1 MKQPLLWLVF
11 LASSLPVSAAPSDP
25 PLRVFIRA
33 GVKTHGPGQHDHP
46 RFLKDWT
53 KLLAERGAKA
63 DGAMDFPTESQLA
76 ATDVLAMFAAEAAT
90 IKPDQRGYLDK
101 FLKRGGGLV
110 VIHDAICGT
119 DPHWFKT
126 VAGGAWEHRHSK
138 WYEGDVGIY
147 FLDKEHPITRGL
159 SNFEFKDEIYY
170 DLHMVPGAKILA
182 SSFHSVFDLA
192 PQMWVYEKD
201 NYRAFVCIQGHEY
214 SSFNLPHFRAILL
227 RGIAWAGK
235 RDADLLVNKE
245 EFASLKYPEGG
256 PTAPEKAAAK
266 INAPSEFNISLI
278 ASEPLIEKVMS
289 LDWDERGRLWVAETP
304 EYPNGRRINK
314 NDNMVALWRETNP
327 QLFQGELENRPA
339 RDRISVLE
347 DSDGDGVMD
356 KKTVFYEGL
365 ELVTSLVL
373 YHDGVIVTQ
382 APDIYW
388 LRDTNGDGQADKKVT
403 LYTGMGDFDTHAVIS
418 NLRWGMDGWVYATL
432 GYSAGHP
439 KSPDGT
445 RDFGI
450 VTSGV
455 VRFKPD
461 GSAFEQVSS
470 KGGNT
475 WGLDFAADGE
485 LFFTQATSGDHLNH
499 VVVPE
504 NILARGKVGSTASFK
519 PMQDHTKSFPTMTHK
534 KQAYVQIDV
543 VGGFTAAAGSTIYTG
558 GAWPAQY
565 DGAHFLS
572 EPTINIVHLDLI
584 KPSGATYLATKDR
597 AEEEFIAGT
606 DLWFR
611 PIHTRVGPDGALYIV
626 DFYNQAVIH
635 NDTRGPKHGAG
646 NAAVRP
652 DRDHH
657 FARIWRL
664 QHKEAK
670 KLDAPKLTRHSLAG
684 LVKALEHPN
693 GFVRTTAHRLLAEMQ
708 NPDVVRPLQQLAES
722 DKPASARIHALWI
735 LQNLGRISP
744 DVLEAAIADSDAA
757 VRKNALRIAGENPRL
772 LGPDLRKSI
781 LSRVKDT
788 AARARL
794 QALVALGSLPPD
806 KEIANAIVSVYPD
819 LKDAWSESVAVGV
832 GAKAPLLF
840 VEAALAAKSASA
852 LDSFV
857 AAVSEQV
864 GGKQDAALA
873 FRMTLS
879 VLSGP
884 AAADALKRTAFERL
898 AAALKP
904 EIAPAWTPELQKVFQ
919 TSLTSASDI
928 VVGAVLPLVVRWD
941 KKGGM
946 TANLKPLIQ
955 KMADKV
961 NDSRLSDS
969 ERARVAGSLL
979 GVRQLNP
986 EVVGNVAQILGSG
999 SSATLQRQ
1007 VIEAL
1012 GNTPDAAMGAPMVAA
1027 FPKLSAELQS
1037 LAFNQL
1043 IKRADWSQALVRAIQ
1058 EEKISLTTLGPAA
1071 VHRLRAHSNKEV
1083 ALRAGEVIDEIR
1095 GPEIKEKDTL
1105 IAKLLPEVQRP
1116 GNAENGRQ
1124 LFTQNCATCH
1134 KFNGQGSDLA
1144 PDLTGMGA
1152 HGPAE
1157 LLTHVL
1163 DPNRVVEPNFVAQ
1176 SVETKDGQVF
1186 DGIVARENQA
1196 SVVLRNAQGELDLKR
1211 ENIRSQR
1218 STGLSLMPGGFESL
1232 GAAGLQDLLAYI
1244 RAGEG
1249 KYRVLDLGGAFT
1261 ANSSRGI
1268 YGSEDAVNES
1278 LRFTRFGL
1286 VRVADVPFEVVS
1298 PTKSGSG
1305 NNVVVLKGGRGFAKT
1320 LNQRVEIKAGV
1331 AASKL
1336 HFLGGV
1342 GGWAW
1347 PCCGDNKN
1355 ENVPVAKVTVLYAD
1369 QEREE
1374 IILRNGQEIA
1384 DYNGKHD
1391 VPGSQEAL
1399 GLVKYGQVRWFS
1411 KPLKRQAVID
1421 RITLESY
1428 DNAVA
1433 PTFAA
1438 ITAELAAAD
1447 VSRRDTVA
1455 STSEQSS
1462 PRVLPS
1468 GGAKVLIVGGGS
1480 AHNFLRW
1487 FNEAD
1492 VATLKGIDGVEVN
1505 YTEDVNT
1512 ILPALNQLR
1521 VLYLSNNQPMT
1532 NKALRNGIFGFA
1544 DSGRG
1549 LLLVHAANWY
1559 NWRDW
1564 PEYNRALVSGGT
1576 RSHDKFGEF
1585 EVTVD
1590 EPGHPIMAS
1599 VPATFQ
1605 ISDELYHFQKDAEG
1619 PSIQVL
1625 ATGKNSVS
1633 GKTYPV
1639 VWIVSHPKARIV
1651 CCTLGH
1657 DGAAHEHPAY
1667 QAILRNAVKWAARK
1681 E

>member
-1 MKQPLLWLVF
+1 
-11 LASSLPVSAAPSDP
+11 
-25 PLRVFIRA
+25 
-33 GVKTHGPGQHDHP
+33 
-46 RFLKDWT
+46 
-53 KLLAERGAKA
+53 
-63 DGAMDFPTESQLA
+63 
-76 ATDVLAMFAAEAAT
+76 
-90 IKPDQRGYLDK
+90 
-101 FLKRGGGLV
+101 
-110 VIHDAICGT
+110 
-119 DPHWFKT
+119 
-126 VAGGAWEHRHSK
+126 
-138 WYEGDVGIY
+138 
-147 FLDKEHPITRGL
+147 
-159 SNFEFKDEIYY
+159 
-170 DLHMVPGAKILA
+170 
-182 SSFHSVFDLA
+182 
-192 PQMWVYEKD
+192 
-201 NYRAFVCIQGHEY
+201 
-214 SSFNLPHFRAILL
+214 
-227 RGIAWAGK
+227 
-235 RDADLLVNKE
+235 
-245 EFASLKYPEGG
+245 
-256 PTAPEKAAAK
+256 
-266 INAPSEFNISLI
+266 
-278 ASEPLIEKVMS
+278 
-289 LDWDERGRLWVAETP
+289 
-304 EYPNGRRINK
+304 
-314 NDNMVALWRETNP
+314 
-327 QLFQGELENRPA
+327 
-339 RDRISVLE
+339 
-347 DSDGDGVMD
+347 
-356 KKTVFYEGL
+356 
-365 ELVTSLVL
+365 
-373 YHDGVIVTQ
+373 
-382 APDIYW
+382 
-388 LRDTNGDGQADKKVT
+388 
-403 LYTGMGDFDTHAVIS
+403 
-418 NLRWGMDGWVYATL
+418 
-432 GYSAGHP
+432 
-439 KSPDGT
+439 
-445 RDFGI
+445 
-450 VTSGV
+450 
-455 VRFKPD
+455 
-461 GSAFEQVSS
+461 

-504 NILARGKVGSTASFK
+504 SILARGRIGATASFK
-519 PMQDHTKSFPTMTHK
+519 PMQDHTKSFPSMTHK

-558 GAWPAQY
+558 GAWPSKY

-584 KPSGATYLATKDR
+584 KPAGATYLAAKDR

-657 FARIWRL
+657 FGRIWRL

-670 KLDAPKLTRHSLAG
+670 KLGPPKLTRHSLAG
-684 LVKALEHPN
+684 LLKALEHAN

-708 NPDVVRPLQQLAES
+708 NPDVIRPLEQLAES
-722 DKPASARIHALWI
+722 DKSASARIHALWI
-735 LQNLGRISP
+735 LNNLGRIS
-744 DVLEAAIADSDAA
+744 ADIVESALSDADAA
-757 VRKNALRIAGENPRL
+757 VRKNAARIAGENPRL
-772 LGPDLRKSI
+772 LGPDLKKSL

-788 AARARL
+788 DARARL
-794 QALVALGSLPPD
+794 QVLVALGSLPPD
-806 KEIANAIVSVYPD
+806 KEIAKAIVSVFPD
-819 LKDAWSESVAVGV
+819 LRDAWSESVAVGV
-832 GAKAPLLF
+832 AAKAPLLF
-840 VEAALAAKSASA
+840 VEAAFAAKSPSA
-852 LDSFV
+852 LDSFI
-857 AAVSEQV
+857 AALSEQI

-873 FRMTLS
+873 ARVVLS
-879 VLSGP
+879 VLSGQ
-884 AAADALKRTAFERL
+884 ASADPLKRTAMERL
-898 AAALKP
+898 AASLKP
-904 EIAPAWTPELQKVFQ
+904 ETAPPWSPELQKAFH
-919 TSLTSASDI
+919 TSLTSASDT

-941 KKGGM
+941 KKGAM
-946 TANLKPLIQ
+946 TADLKPLIQ

-961 NDSRLSDS
+961 NDSSLSDS
-969 ERARVAGSLL
+969 ERGRIATSLL

-986 EVVGNVAQILGSG
+986 EAVANVAQILGSS
-999 SSATLQRQ
+999 SSAALQRQ

-1012 GNTPDAAMGAPMVAA
+1012 GNTPEAAVGAPLVAA
-1027 FPKLSAELQS
+1027 FPKLSAELQ
-1037 LAFNQL
+1037 LIAFNQL
-1043 IKRADWSQALVRAIQ
+1043 IKRADWSQALVRAIK

-1071 VHRLRAHSNKEV
+1071 VHRLRTHSSKEV
-1083 ALRAGEVIDEIR
+1083 AQRAGEVIDEIR

-1105 IAKLLPEVQRP
+1105 IAKLLPEVQKP

-1163 DPNRVVEPNFVAQ
+1163 DPNRVVEPNFVAH

-1186 DGIVARENQA
+1186 DGIMARENQT

-1232 GAAGLQDLLAYI
+1232 GASALQDLLAYI

-1249 KYRVLDLGGAFT
+1249 AFRVLDLGAAFT
-1261 ANSSRGI
+1261 ANSSKGI
-1268 YGSEDAVNES
+1268 YGSEETVNES
-1278 LRFTRFGL
+1278 LRFTRFGM

-1298 PTKSGSG
+1298 PAKTGSG

-1320 LNQRVEIKAGV
+1320 LSQRVEIKPGL
-1331 AASKL
+1331 AAKKL

-1355 ENVPVAKVTVLYAD
+1355 ENVPVAKVTVHYAD

-1384 DYNGKHD
+1384 DYNGKND

-1411 KPLKRQAVID
+1411 KPLQRQAIID
-1421 RITLESY
+1421 RISLESY

-1433 PTFAA
+1433 PTFVA
-1438 ITAELAAAD
+1438 ITAELATAE
-1447 VSRRDTVA
+1447 VSRRESLA

-1462 PRVLPS
+1462 ARAS
-1468 GGAKVLIVGGGS
+1468 AGSATKVLIVGGGS
-1480 AHNFLRW
+1480 AHNFQRW

-1492 VATLKGIDGVEVN
+1492 VATLKGIDGVEAN
-1505 YTEDVNT
+1505 YTEDVNG
-1512 ILPALNQLR
+1512 ILPVLNQLR

-1532 NKALRNGIFGFA
+1532 NKALRNAIFGFA

-1549 LLLVHAANWY
+1549 LLLVHAANWH

-1564 PEYNRALVSGGT
+1564 PEYNRSLVSGGT

-1590 EPGHPIMAS
+1590 EPGHSIMAG
-1599 VPATFQ
+1599 VPAKFQ

-1625 ATGKNSVS
+1625 ATGKNSTS

-1639 VWIVSHPKARIV
+1639 VWIVSHPKARII